1 MGLLIGLIQRRQLC
15 MEKSNLS
22 FQLLLITKGL
32 SVAHKSADSLTQVGT
47 DYEGDPL
54 MSKQLQE
61 RQYKLKI
68 LEEKLAAQKAEI
80 QTRIDE
86 INVELQSVNDMIKN
100 SVQEMF
106 SYKVS
111 SGG

>member
-1 MGLLIGLIQRRQLC
+1 MGLLIGLIQRRQLN

-22 FQLLLITKGL
+22 FQLLLITRGL
-32 SVAHKSADSLTQVGT
+32 SVAHRSADNLTQVGT

-54 MSKQLQE
+54 MTKQLQE

-80 QTRIDE
+80 QTRLEEIDA
-86 INVELQSVNDMIKN
+86 ELKSVNEMISN
-100 SVQEMF
+100 SIQGLF

-111 SGG
+111 